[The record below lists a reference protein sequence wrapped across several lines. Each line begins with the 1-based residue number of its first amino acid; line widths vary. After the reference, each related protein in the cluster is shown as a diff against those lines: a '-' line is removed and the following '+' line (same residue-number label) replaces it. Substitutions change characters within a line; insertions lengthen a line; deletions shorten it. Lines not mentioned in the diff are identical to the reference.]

1 MKTASYQIDMCHGAL
16 LPKIIL
22 FAMPLIFTSMMQLL
36 FNALDLVVIGH
47 YSTHQSMAAIGSTAN
62 LIALLINS
70 FSGLAIGTNVLAA
83 RYFGAKDEKNL
94 QLTVHTS
101 IAAAFYCGALVT
113 VFGMLAAEPI
123 LRLMDT
129 PEDVLPLSCRYV
141 RIFFFSVPAVLLFNF
156 GSAVMRSAGDTRR
169 PMYYLLIAGVIKV
182 ALNLSFV
189 VGLGWDIGGVAAA
202 TAISH
207 GLAAMLVLRALLK
220 AEDS

>member
-16 LPKIIL
+16 LPQIIL

-70 FSGLAIGTNVLAA
+70 FSGLAIGTTVLAA

-141 RIFFFSVPAVLLFNF
+141 RIFFFSVPAVLLL
-156 GSAVMRSAGDTRR
+156 R
-169 PMYYLLIAGVIKV
+169 
-182 ALNLSFV
+182 LS
-189 VGLGWDIGGVAAA
+189 
-202 TAISH
+202 S
-207 GLAAMLVLRALLK
+207 
-220 AEDS
+220 